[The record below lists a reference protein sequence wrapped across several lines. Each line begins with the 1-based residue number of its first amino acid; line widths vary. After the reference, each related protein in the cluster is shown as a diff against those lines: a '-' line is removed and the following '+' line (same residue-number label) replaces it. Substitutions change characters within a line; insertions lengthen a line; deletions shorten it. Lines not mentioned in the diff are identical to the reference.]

1 MPILL
6 ADEQLSSTQQA
17 RLRGGHIYQAV
28 ASIHDEPVAQTGP
41 LLLPSSWHLYVTSA
55 DSARV
60 LLKAPNLE
68 HRASRPSAPFK
79 SPKSASRPYLGGGC
93 IFACLQVG

>member
-6 ADEQLSSTQQA
+6 ADQQLSSTQQA
-17 RLRGGHIYQAV
+17 RLRCGHIYQAV
-28 ASIHDEPVAQTGP
+28 ASFHDEPVAQTEH
-41 LLLPSSWHLYVTSA
+41 LLLPSSWYLYVTSA

-68 HRASRPSAPFK
+68 PRASRPSAPLQE
-79 SPKSASRPYLGGGC
+79 SEICPRPYLGGGC
-93 IFACLQVG
+93 IFTCLQVG